1 MGGCSCFEREREREG
16 KFRGGGEIRGYYFC
30 NFCAVQTSLVM
41 KKRFGRV
48 IQIRRT
54 HERFIVKNGGNLN
67 FIIYI
72 NGEKIFLR

>member
-1 MGGCSCFEREREREG
+1 
-16 KFRGGGEIRGYYFC
+16 
-30 NFCAVQTSLVM
+30 M

-72 NGEKIFLR
+72 NGEKIYLR